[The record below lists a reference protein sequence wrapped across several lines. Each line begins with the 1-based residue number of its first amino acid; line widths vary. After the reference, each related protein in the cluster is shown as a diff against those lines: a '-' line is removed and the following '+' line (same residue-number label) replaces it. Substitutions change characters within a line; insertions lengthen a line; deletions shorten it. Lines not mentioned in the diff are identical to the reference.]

1 VARPAEINRARA
13 RITQI
18 CESWVEGDSV
28 ALRQHLLEVFGEVI
42 DFDAYAWVLTD
53 PATAVGA
60 APLADVPAPLFAE
73 LPQVIRLKY
82 LTEVNRWTIPGFTVD
97 SLHRATGGD
106 LSRSLLWREV
116 LVRHGIGD
124 VASAVFRDRYGCWSF
139 LELWRGGDGGVFA
152 DEELNLLSS
161 VNPQITTVLRR
172 CQATS
177 FMPGSGGRPL
187 RTAPAVLLLSA
198 ELQVVGRTPETL
210 EYLRRLIPPV
220 GGASP
225 VPAGAYHV
233 AAQLLSIEAGVDL
246 QPAVARVQL
255 PAGRWLTLRA
265 DRVDGDVGVGGAA
278 FAVTIEE
285 TSTVE
290 RVDLFARAFG
300 LTRREQELLEHLLEG
315 PDTRTVAGLMF
326 LSEHTVQDHLKSIF
340 DKVGVRSRRELVSR
354 ALGI

>member
-1 VARPAEINRARA
+1 MARPAEINRARA
-13 RITQI
+13 RITRI
-18 CESWVEGDSV
+18 CESWIEGDSV
-28 ALRQHLLEVFGEVI
+28 ALRQHLLEAFGEVI

-53 PATAVGA
+53 PATAVGV
-60 APLADVPAPLFAE
+60 APLADVPASLFAE

-82 LTEVNRWTIPGFTVD
+82 LTEVNRWTLPGFTVD
-97 SLHRATGGD
+97 SLHLATGGD
-106 LSRSLLWREV
+106 LARSLLWREL

-124 VASAVFRDRYGCWSF
+124 VASAVFRDRHGCWSF
-139 LELWRGGDGGVFA
+139 LELWRAGDAGVFA
-152 DEELNLLSS
+152 DEELNLLRS
-161 VNPQITTVLRR
+161 VNPHVTTVLRR
-172 CQATS
+172 CQAAS
-177 FMPGSGGRPL
+177 FMPGAEGRPL

-198 ELQVVGRTPETL
+198 DLQVVGRTPETL

-246 QPAVARVQL
+246 QPAAARVQL
-255 PAGRWLTLRA
+255 PGGRWLTLRA
-265 DRVDGDVGVGGAA
+265 DRVDGDVGIGGAA
-278 FAVTIEE
+278 FAVTIED

-300 LTRREQELLEHLLEG
+300 LTKREQELLEHLLEG

-354 ALGI
+354 ALCI